1 MDSSMPTRREATVR
15 GWLTALGVVFLLASC
30 SFSEDA
36 LWPSLTGDDPTAG
49 PAVEGSAD
57 LPPSAVTPVQGPILG
72 DTVFEPPGVTPGQ
85 PTGSLVGEKISE
97 IRGDLSRLQGE
108 ISEENGR
115 LQNFRGAA
123 RESARAYHGLVAGI
137 NARLQVGSTPG
148 NPELVAQWRQAQAEL
163 EQVGENITQL
173 NTLATDASST
183 SALAAFMLDSTRA
196 TFGLYGALEEDHRQL
211 AVLEDEV
218 NKTVVVIDRLLNEL
232 TQDIARAQNYF
243 TTERSNL
250 TAQAVAIDNGEFMG
264 GSLANRAYGIPAP
277 PAPTGGAGL
286 VGRAQPLVVIR
297 FERPDVDYDQELFT
311 AVSRAL
317 ERRPNAAF
325 DLVAVAPGLGNAAQ
339 VALAGNKSRRNAEG
353 VLRSLTSMGL
363 PADRVSLSATTNPN
377 AQVSEVHI
385 YVR

>member
-1 MDSSMPTRREATVR
+1 MLVR
-15 GWLTALGVVFLLASC
+15 SGTFLRNPAALIGVIALLGAC

-36 LWPSLTGDDPTAG
+36 LWPSLTGADPVSGTAEAG
-49 PAVEGSAD
+49 AAD
-57 LPPSAVTPVQGPILG
+57 LSTQAAPAGTGPILG
-72 DTVFEPPGVTPGQ
+72 NTVFEPPGVTPGQ
-85 PTGSLVGEKISE
+85 PTGTLVGEKISE

-108 ISEENGR
+108 ISEENGS
-115 LQNFRGAA
+115 LQTLRGAA
-123 RESARAYHGLVAGI
+123 RDNARSYHTLVGQI

-148 NPELVAQWRQAQAEL
+148 NPELVAQWQQAQLAL
-163 EQVGENITQL
+163 AQVGESITQL
-173 NTLATDASST
+173 NSLATGASST

-232 TQDIARAQNYF
+232 TEDIARAQNYY

-250 TAQAVAIDNGEFMG
+250 TAQAVAIDNGEFIG
-264 GSLANRAYGIPAP
+264 GSLANRAYGVPAP
-277 PAPTGGAGL
+277 PAAGGAAGL

-297 FERPDVDYDQELFT
+297 FERSDVDYDQELFT
-311 AVSRAL
+311 AVNRAL
-317 ERRPNAAF
+317 ERRPTAAF
-325 DLVAVAPGLGNAAQ
+325 DLVAVAPGFGNAAQ

>member
-1 MDSSMPTRREATVR
+1 MPIRIGAIFRHT
-15 GWLTALGVVFLLASC
+15 TAVVGIVALVGAC

-36 LWPSLTGDDPTAG
+36 LWPSLTGSDPTGETASAADVPVQAAPGPAG
-49 PAVEGSAD
+49 P
-57 LPPSAVTPVQGPILG
+57 LLG

-85 PTGSLVGEKISE
+85 PTGTLVGEKISE
-97 IRGDLSRLQGE
+97 IRGDLGRLQGE
-108 ISEENGR
+108 ISDENTS
-115 LQNFRGAA
+115 LQSLRGAA
-123 RESARAYHGLVAGI
+123 QSNARTYHGLVGQI

-148 NPELVAQWRQAQAEL
+148 NPELVAQWQQAQLAL
-163 EQVGENITQL
+163 ANVGESITQL
-173 NTLATDASST
+173 NSLAKSASST

-232 TQDIARAQNYF
+232 TEDIARAQNYY

-250 TAQAVAIDNGEFMG
+250 TAQAVAIDNGEFIG

-277 PAPTGGAGL
+277 PLAGGAAGL
-286 VGRAQPLVVIR
+286 VGRTPPLVVIR
-297 FERPDVDYDQELFT
+297 FGRTDVDYDQELFT
-311 AVSRAL
+311 AVNRAL

-377 AQVSEVHI
+377 AQISEVHV